1 MFFSPYFEFGNWRD
15 QASVAWASAATGA
28 PENPKIW
35 YDKVAN
41 S

>member
-15 QASVAWASAATGA
+15 QASVAKASAVTGA
-28 PENPKIW
+28 SESSKIW
-35 YDKVAN
+35 YGKVAN